1 MVDYDD
7 IVLNSR
13 INSEISKTDT
23 SSIVHYSD
31 YTDILRTAVR
41 ILKSKLIMCFN
52 VDIDINEEILL
63 KSWKSGKE
71 QRIKVLN
78 NIEKLDY
85 PWNMIYNYMMFESAS
100 VLFDINTYGQLYNVW
115 TLEFNIVFIQES
127 LLCKYPESDG
137 KRTFN
142 MVYNSFNKDWRCQ

>member
-100 VLFDINTYGQLYNVW
+100 VLFDINTYG
-115 TLEFNIVFIQES
+115 
-127 LLCKYPESDG
+127 
-137 KRTFN
+137 
-142 MVYNSFNKDWRCQ
+142 